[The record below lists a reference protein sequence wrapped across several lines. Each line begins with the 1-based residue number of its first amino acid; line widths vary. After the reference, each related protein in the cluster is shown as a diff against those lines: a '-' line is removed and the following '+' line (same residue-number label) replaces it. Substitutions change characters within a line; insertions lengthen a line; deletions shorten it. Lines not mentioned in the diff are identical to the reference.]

1 MIKYKQRKAQFVPP
15 ADFRIKEENGM
26 KIMFI
31 GADHEV
37 TGSCT
42 LIEACGKRILVDCG
56 MEQGADIFENCSL
69 PSAPGEIDAVCLTH
83 AHIDHSGKLPNLV
96 SNGFA
101 GPIYMTGA
109 TAKLASIMLRDS
121 AHIQESEAQW
131 RNKRAKRTGEEE
143 YTPLYTV
150 EDVEKTL
157 PLFVSHRYNEEV
169 KIFDGISIRFT
180 DAGHLLG
187 SSNIFFE
194 ITENGVTKTVLFS
207 GDLGNINRPLIKN
220 PGTPPHADYVVC
232 ESTYGDRLHTKEPDY
247 AGELASIIDET
258 LGKGGNVVIP
268 AFAVGRTQELL
279 YLIRII
285 KENGL
290 SHAGNFP
297 VYVDSPLAIEATHIY
312 SSEVAEFFDDETVEL
327 LAKGINPISFPNL
340 KTAVTSAESAA
351 INSDPEPKVIISAS
365 GMCEAG
371 RIRHHLKHNLW
382 RDESTILFA
391 GYQSE
396 GTLGRKLLD
405 GAEIVKIFGEEILVK
420 ARIMRM
426 NGFSSHAD
434 RNMLLDWLRKVNA
447 DFIFINHGEDSVADY
462 FASTAQSELGTP
474 AVAPYSGDVYDLVE
488 GVCVEKAAI
497 KRTESKKN
505 LANKRAKTVYE
516 RLIGAGFR
524 LQKLIES
531 VKGMSNKDIAKL
543 TSQINNL
550 CEKWEN

>member
-1 MIKYKQRKAQFVPP
+1 
-15 ADFRIKEENGM
+15 M

-31 GADHEV
+31 GACHEV

-42 LIEACGKRILVDCG
+42 LIEACGKKIMVDCG

-69 PSAPGEIDAVCLTH
+69 PFAPGEIDAVCLTH

-96 SNGFA
+96 SNGFC
-101 GPIYMTGA
+101 GPIYMTAA

-143 YTPLYTV
+143 YVPLYTV

-157 PLFVSHRYNEEV
+157 PLFVSDGYNKDIEITEGV
-169 KIFDGISIRFT
+169 SIRFT

-187 SSNIFFE
+187 SSNILFS
-194 ITENGVTKTVLFS
+194 ITENGVTKTLLFS
-207 GDLGNINRPLIKN
+207 GDLGNVSRPLIKN
-220 PGTPPHADYVVC
+220 PQTPPHADYVVC

-247 AGELASIIDET
+247 AKDLADIISET

-285 KENGL
+285 KEKGL
-290 SHAGNFP
+290 SQAGNFP

-312 SSEVAEFFDDETVEL
+312 SSEVSDFFDNETVDL
-327 LAKGINPISFPNL
+327 LSRGINPISFPNL

-382 RDESTILFA
+382 RDESTVLFA

-405 GAEIVKIFGEEILVK
+405 GAEIVRLFGEEILVK

-426 NGFSSHAD
+426 DGFSSHAD
-434 RNMLLDWLRKVNA
+434 RNMLLNWLRDVDA
-447 DFIFINHGEDSVADY
+447 GQIFINHGEDAVADY
-462 FASTAQSELGTP
+462 FANTAQTELGTP
-474 AVAPYSGDVYDLVE
+474 ACAPYSGDVYDLAQ
-488 GVCVEKAAI
+488 GVCVEKAAV
-497 KRTESKKN
+497 RRVESKKN
-505 LANKRAKTVYE
+505 LASKRAKTVYE
-516 RLIGAGFR
+516 RLIAAGYR
-524 LQKLIES
+524 MQKLIGA

-550 CEKWEN
+550 CEKWED